1 MTSRFLSDRFRSAW
15 QRAKAFF
22 ADARQDT
29 RAVSAVEFALI
40 VPVMCTLFLASVE
53 TTQGLQIDRKVSLT
67 ARALSDLAS
76 QSTVIADTEMTNI
89 LDASSDILTPFS
101 AGNALMVVTGIQ
113 IDAKGKATVAWSDQR
128 NSTRYTCGATITV
141 PTQLMPDLGT
151 TGFLV
156 LAEVKYNY
164 TPIIGFLITGT
175 VQLSDRLYTR
185 PRIGDTISRTPKQGT
200 GCI

>member
-1 MTSRFLSDRFRSAW
+1 MSRFVPARFRPAFD
-15 QRAKAFF
+15 RAKAFL

-29 RAVSAVEFALI
+29 RAVSAVEFAMI
-40 VPVMCTLFLASVE
+40 VPVMATLFLASVE

-89 LDASSDILTPFS
+89 LDASSDILTPFAAS
-101 AGNALMVVTGIQ
+101 NALLVVTGIQ
-113 IDAKGKATVAWSDQR
+113 IDTKGKATVAWSDHR
-128 NSTRYTCGATITV
+128 NSARYTCGATIAV

-151 TGFLV
+151 SGFLV

-164 TPIIGFLITGT
+164 QPIIGYLITGT

-185 PRIGDTISRTPKQGT
+185 PRIGDTISRTPSQGS

>member
-1 MTSRFLSDRFRSAW
+1 MSRFVPDRFRPAYD
-15 QRAKAFF
+15 RARAFL
-22 ADARQDT
+22 AEARHDT
-29 RAVSAVEFALI
+29 RAVSAVEFAMI

-76 QSTVIADTEMTNI
+76 QATVIADTEMTNI

-101 AGNALMVVTGIQ
+101 ASNALMVVTGIQ
-113 IDAKGKATVAWSDQR
+113 IDVTGTARVVWSDQR
-128 NSTRYTCGATITV
+128 NSTRYTCGATIAV
-141 PTQLMPDLGT
+141 PTQLKPDLGT

-164 TPIIGFLITGT
+164 NPIIGYLITGT

-185 PRIGDTISRTPKQGT
+185 PRIGDSISRTPKQGT